1 MDQDSVDR
9 SELLQLAAQLASPS
23 LIKHKDRA
31 VRVLTACALA
41 NILRLFA
48 PEAPYSTEQLEVLA
62 EYIYHPSSVSRP
74 CLSSFYTN

>member
-9 SELLQLAAQLASPS
+9 AELLDLAAQLASPS

-31 VRVLTACALA
+31 VRILTACALA

-48 PEAPYSTEQLEVLA
+48 PEAPYSADQLEVRNLVD
-62 EYIYHPSSVSRP
+62 SC
-74 CLSSFYTN
+74 CLLFRECSCCSCIN

>member
-48 PEAPYSTEQLEVLA
+48 PEAPYSTEQLEVHIFLYA
-62 EYIYHPSSVSRP
+62 ISNSR
-74 CLSSFYTN
+74 